1 MGLLD
6 TDDGNVKQ
14 EGCKGQEK
22 VKTAWAITY
31 VYAISILYMFII
43 SRWFIKKVKGHLQT
57 WCSQT

>member
-22 VKTAWAITY
+22 EWKQPEPLHMCMQSV
-31 VYAISILYMFII
+31 YMFII
-43 SRWFIKKVKGHLQT
+43 SRWFNKKVKGHLQT

>member
-22 VKTAWAITY
+22 EWKQPEPLHMCMQSV
-31 VYAISILYMFII
+31 YMFII
-43 SRWFIKKVKGHLQT
+43 SRWF
-57 WCSQT
+57 S